1 VLDEPLVGRYR
12 ETRRVAVK
20 KILFAIALLMLAATN
35 VEAHGGR
42 HGHGGGGHF
51 FIFAPPIFR
60 ALILPYYYP
69 SVWEGGSYYP
79 SATYYVQSPPND
91 VVVEAPESSYVAE
104 LPPGDSIPQSPGSGV
119 VELGP
124 VSALQPQS
132 PKSGQVPI
140 RQWFVYPSKGQS
152 QEQQAKDR
160 NDCNGW
166 AASQTGYDPNHPSQ
180 GGSSD
185 QAQTMSMDYGRAMS
199 ACLEGRGYAIR

>member
-1 VLDEPLVGRYR
+1 M
-12 ETRRVAVK
+12 A
-20 KILFAIALLMLAATN
+20 
-35 VEAHGGR
+35 
-42 HGHGGGGHF
+42 
-51 FIFAPPIFR
+51 
-60 ALILPYYYP
+60 
-69 SVWEGGSYYP
+69 
-79 SATYYVQSPPND
+79 
-91 VVVEAPESSYVAE
+91 
-104 LPPGDSIPQSPGSGV
+104 QSPGSGV

-132 PKSGQVPI
+132 PQSGQVPG
-140 RQWFVYPSKGQS
+140 QWFVYPSKGQS

-166 AASQTGYDPNHPSQ
+166 AASQTGYDPTLPSQ

>member
-1 VLDEPLVGRYR
+1 M
-12 ETRRVAVK
+12 K
-20 KILFAIALLMLAATN
+20 KILFAITLLMLAAAN
-35 VEAHGGR
+35 AEAHGGR

-51 FIFAPPIFR
+51 FIFASPIFFGG
-60 ALILPYYYP
+60 LFFPYYYP
-69 SVWEGGSYYP
+69 SVWGGAGLYYP
-79 SATYYVQSPPND
+79 GATYYVQSPPNY
-91 VVVEAPESSYVAE
+91 VVTEAPERSYVAE
-104 LPPGDSIPQSPGSGV
+104 LPPRGAMTQSRGSGV

-132 PKSGQVPI
+132 PQSGQRPTG
-140 RQWFVYPSKGQS
+140 QWFVYPSKGQS

-166 AASQTGYDPNHPSQ
+166 AAGQTGYDPNLPSQ

-185 QAQTMSMDYGRAMS
+185 QQQTMSMDYGRAMS